1 MADENNNREDVPT
14 VPLVGL
20 AAVVVVAIV
29 LVIGAQHTQR
39 GVLFTPEPT
48 PVETRELVFKD
59 RGDGAVVVE
68 DARESKIVTILPP
81 GGSGFVRGTL
91 RAFARERRQNGV
103 GSEPPFLLIRGANGG
118 LVIRDPSTGR
128 RVDLGAFGPTNA
140 GAFAQLLTKGR

>member
-1 MADENNNREDVPT
+1 MAEENNRREDVPRG
-14 VPLVGL
+14 PLLGAL
-20 AAVVVVAIV
+20 ALVLVAIV

-39 GVLFTPEPT
+39 GVLFTPEPM

-68 DARESKIVTILPP
+68 DALESKVVTVLQP
-81 GGSGFVRGTL
+81 GGSGFIRGTL
-91 RAFARERRQNGV
+91 RAFARERRQNGI
-103 GSEPPFLLIRGANGG
+103 GKEPPFILIRGTDGG

-140 GAFAQLLTKGR
+140 GAFAQLLSKGR